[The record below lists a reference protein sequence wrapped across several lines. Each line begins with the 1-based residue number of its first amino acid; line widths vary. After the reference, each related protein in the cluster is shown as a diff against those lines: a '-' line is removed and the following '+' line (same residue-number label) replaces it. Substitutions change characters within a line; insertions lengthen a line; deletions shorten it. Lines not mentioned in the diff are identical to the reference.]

1 VKATGCLSQAGGI
14 IVALGLGVAVSCPG
28 TAVAEPSG
36 SVASETSPSA
46 DTSPPESPDP
56 SPDPQPGTV
65 PEAPDIPTETPAD
78 PTPSAEP
85 DDVDGEV
92 APEADEADEPEAQ
105 SAPAR
110 SASGSGKKW
119 NRRVGRSSAGAVT
132 AQPSADDGQDSDGEV
147 AIARN
152 SVASASAV
160 SVSVSVSPTTAPAS
174 TAALAEDVDPVV
186 TRVGP
191 DQRVAMAA
199 AQGVP
204 GLDSALNSVPSAP
217 LHAGLWGLLAWVRR
231 ELDRA
236 RVTVQRT
243 FFNRT
248 PTTNYLL
255 FENTPVL
262 NTDGA
267 LTAVSGD
274 LKAQDADGDPLTY
287 RVVQTPGDG
296 SVVVNPD
303 GTFVYTPSREL
314 LATGGTDVFIVET
327 GDVGNHLHL
336 PNIFTPGFG
345 RTTTTTVEVLV
356 DPTCPSGCQL
366 DPIKVIAT
374 IPVGQAPDGVA
385 FTPDGSRAYV
395 ANALS
400 NSVSVINVAT
410 DTVIATIAVGEHPR
424 GVAVNPVSPRAYV
437 TNLSDGT
444 VSVINTNTNTVIATI
459 PVGTSAERVAVSGGG
474 SRLYVIGSQ
483 INGSTMSV
491 ISTATNTVIAAPKLN
506 GTGYGLAVHPNGGR
520 VFVATQIDWLD
531 IIDTV
536 GYGVTHFDTDGGW
549 MRGVAFNPLGTRVY
563 LTHRDTNTVTVRNTT
578 TNALITTIPVGADP
592 YGIAMNPAG
601 TRLLVVNQ
609 ADQTLSVIRTSTNTV
624 IKTLN
629 MGFDPD
635 QVAISP
641 DGTKA
646 YVTSSAG
653 GGSVKVVQLV

>member
-1 VKATGCLSQAGGI
+1 MKATGCVSQAGGI
-14 IVALGLGVAVSCPG
+14 IVALGLGVAVSCPV

-46 DTSPPESPDP
+46 DTSPPESPDA
-56 SPDPQPGTV
+56 SPDPQPGTGH
-65 PEAPDIPTETPAD
+65 EAPDTATENLAD

-85 DDVDGEV
+85 DDVAGEL
-92 APEADEADEPEAQ
+92 APEADESDEPEVQ
-105 SAPAR
+105 SAQDR
-110 SASGSGKKW
+110 STSGSGKKW
-119 NRRVGRSSAGAVT
+119 NRRVARSSTGAVT
-132 AQPSADDGQDSDGEV
+132 ATPSAADGQDTDGEV
-147 AIARN
+147 ATARN
-152 SVASASAV
+152 SAASAV
-160 SVSVSVSPTTAPAS
+160 SVSVSVSPSTTPAS
-174 TAALAEDVDPVV
+174 AAALAEDVHPVV
-186 TRVGP
+186 TRLGP
-191 DQRVAMAA
+191 DQRLAMAA

-217 LHAGLWGLLAWVRR
+217 IQAGLWGLLAWVRR

-236 RVTVQRT
+236 LVTVQRT

-274 LKAQDADGDPLTY
+274 LKAQDADGDALTY

-303 GTFVYTPSREL
+303 GTFLYTPSREL
-314 LATGGTDVFIVET
+314 LATGGTDVFTVET

-410 DTVIATIAVGEHPR
+410 DTVIATIAVGENPR
-424 GVAVNPVSPRAYV
+424 GVAVNPVSPRVYV
-437 TNLSDGT
+437 TNLLDGT

-483 INGSTMSV
+483 TNGSTMSV

-563 LTHRDTNTVTVRNTT
+563 LTHRDTNTVTVRNTS

-609 ADQTLSVIRTSTNTV
+609 AGQTLSVIRTSTNTV
-624 IKTLN
+624 IKTLD

-641 DGTKA
+641 DGTRR
-646 YVTSSAG
+646 TSPPVPGAA
-653 GGSVKVVQLV
+653 V